1 MSIYSSLRYDYR
13 WFNVEPHPDIDK
25 EEKDG
30 PNGWLDSAN
39 SWLKTYL
46 VKRFTPDPDINTE
59 QKKDSNV
66 FKKYMSDYIE
76 NEHYADSEY
85 DSPAERAIK
94 NKRKERLITAVND
107 IDDKTYKQWLGDD
120 DDVHGGSKRRR
131 RSNKSK
137 RISKRNAQ
145 RRKTRRQR
153 RKYIN
158 KC

>member
-30 PNGWLDSAN
+30 PDGWLYSAN

-76 NEHYADSEY
+76 NDHYAYSEY
-85 DSPAERAIK
+85 DSPADRAIK
-94 NKRKERLITAVND
+94 NKRKKRLITAVND
-107 IDDKTYKQWLGDD
+107 IDKKTYKQWLRL
-120 DDVHGGSKRRR
+120 HGGSKYHR
-131 RSNKSK
+131 RSNKSN

-153 RKYIN
+153 RKYIS
-158 KC
+158 K